1 MSIDSGDNERRGA
14 LAIRSGA
21 DARLVI
27 ARESLL
33 EILPPF
39 GGTALKRIEKGEAG
53 AIRVE
58 FGFAETPFGECLLAT
73 RDGLICHLSF
83 QEEAERSRALEELG
97 KHWPNLAATADD
109 QRARSL
115 VRALFSP
122 TTPAP
127 GPASGLVP
135 GLALTGTHFQH
146 EVWRMLQRVPSG
158 SLTTYGAIARAIGAP
173 SASRAVGAAVG
184 ANRIAWLI
192 PCHRVVQ
199 QNGQLGGFRWGV
211 ARKRLLLSYEQN
223 TCQKG

>member
-1 MSIDSGDNERRGA
+1 MSIDSGDNERGGA

-97 KHWPNLAATADD
+97 QHWPNLAATADD

-122 TTPAP
+122 TSPP
-127 GPASGLVP
+127 LE
-135 GLALTGTHFQH
+135 LALTGTHFQH
-146 EVWRMLQRVPSG
+146 EVWRTLQRIPSG

-211 ARKRLLLSYEQN
+211 ARKRLLLSYEQT

>member
-1 MSIDSGDNERRGA
+1 MRR
-14 LAIRSGA
+14 GA

-33 EILPPF
+33 ETLPPF

-83 QEEAERSRALEELG
+83 QEETERSRAIEELG
-97 KHWPNLAATADD
+97 QHWPNLAATADD
-109 QRARSL
+109 LRARTL
-115 VRALFSP
+115 VRALLSP

-127 GPASGLVP
+127 MLAPMLAPGLAH
-135 GLALTGTHFQH
+135 GLALTGTPFQH

-211 ARKRLLLSYEQN
+211 ARKRLLLSYEQT

>member
-1 MSIDSGDNERRGA
+1 MRR
-14 LAIRSGA
+14 GA

-53 AIRVE
+53 AIRGE

-97 KHWPNLAATADD
+97 QHWPNLAATADD
-109 QRARSL
+109 QRAMSL

-122 TTPAP
+122 TSPP
-127 GPASGLVP
+127 LELV
-135 GLALTGTHFQH
+135 LTGTPFQH
-146 EVWRMLQRVPSG
+146 EVWRTLQRIPSG

-211 ARKRLLLSYEQN
+211 ARKRLLLSYEQT